1 MSYQEGKPERQRK
14 IVVEE
19 MWLNYY
25 NRKLYEQGA
34 ITERQFREMRLWII
48 ERTAVLKKEEK
59 RR

>member
-1 MSYQEGKPERQRK
+1 MSYQEGKQERQRK

-25 NRKLYEQGA
+25 NRKLYEQGV
-34 ITERQFREMRLWII
+34 ITERQFREMRLSII
-48 ERTAVLKKEEK
+48 ERTAALKKEEK